1 MLSMSW
7 SHLGNVGYT
16 HDERRGEESQML
28 EAWRFVSRS
37 ALVLVMAGVLFAC
50 SADQSGPRDDLAEAC
65 SSAGGTWLFE
75 HLECEIGDRTWC
87 EAQDG
92 EFDDCASSCRH
103 SPGEICATVCQPLC
117 SFSQ

>member
-28 EAWRFVSRS
+28 ETWRPVSRS
-37 ALVLVMAGVLFAC
+37 ALVFVMAGVLLAC

-75 HLECEIGDRTWC
+75 HLECEIDDQTWC
-87 EAQDG
+87 EARGG
-92 EFDDCASSCRH
+92 EFDDCASPCRH
-103 SPGEICATVCQPLC
+103 SPGEICVTVCQPLC
-117 SFSQ
+117 SFAQ